1 MADSINA
8 LKGMISQKKGIAR
21 GNVYRVFLPSLPG
34 ATSQEVNLLCTGVN
48 IPGRQIMTQE
58 KKIGLIN
65 QKIAYD
71 HAYDDVQLSFLL
83 LNDYGIRTY
92 FEKWQNLCINQSTLE
107 VGYLRDY
114 AFDVKIQQLTKGFD
128 VPVYSTPLGIPK
140 IPNLIQKALPKFGP
154 INLAQ
159 GTLDLSF
166 VGGNQITYECTLIDA
181 FPTTM
186 NIIELGNSQEDA
198 VMELG
203 IQLSYKNW
211 VSASNPINKTST
223 FSKLNQLGNLINDIK
238 NII

>member
-1 MADSINA
+1 MVSSSNSIDQ
-8 LKGMISQKKGIAR
+8 LKGLVSQRRGIAR
-21 GNVYRVFLPSLPG
+21 GNVYRVFFPAIPG
-34 ATSQEVNLLCTGVN
+34 ASSQEVNLLCTSVN

-92 FEKWQNLCINQSTLE
+92 FERWQNLAINQSTLE

-114 AFDVKIQQLTKGFD
+114 AFDIRIQQLTKGFD
-128 VPVYSTPLGIPK
+128 LPVYQTPIDIPT
-140 IPNLIQKALPKFGP
+140 IPSLIQRALPKIGP

-159 GTLDLSF
+159 GSLEVSF
-166 VGGNQITYECTLIDA
+166 LNANQIVYECTLIDA

-186 NIIELGNSQEDA
+186 NTIELGNAQEEN

-203 IQLSYKNW
+203 VQLSYKNW
-211 VSASNPINKTST
+211 VSTANPIYKTQS
-223 FSKLNQLGNLINDIK
+223 FLQAQGENLISRLF
-238 NII
+238 

>member
-1 MADSINA
+1 MANIDQ
-8 LKGMISQKKGIAR
+8 LKGLVSQKRGLAR
-21 GNVYRVFLPSLPG
+21 GNVYRVFFPAIPG
-34 ATSQEVNLLCTGVN
+34 ATSREVNLLCTSVN

-92 FEKWQNLCINQSTLE
+92 FERWQDLAINQSTLE

-114 AFDVKIQQLTKGFD
+114 AFDIRIQQLTKGFD
-128 VPVYSTPLGIPK
+128 LPVYQTPLGIPK
-140 IPNLIQKALPKFGP
+140 IPSLIQQALPKFGP

-159 GTLDLSF
+159 GSLEVSF
-166 VGGNQITYECTLIDA
+166 LNSNQIVYECTLIDA

-186 NIIELGNSQEDA
+186 NAIELGNGQEENI
-198 VMELG
+198 MELG
-203 IQLSYKNW
+203 VQLSYKNW
-211 VSASNPINKTST
+211 VSTANPIYKTQS
-223 FSKLNQLGNLINDIK
+223 FVQAQAENLLNRLF
-238 NII
+238 